1 MYNIPY
7 YKREKD
13 NILKECYFTERQEKI
28 FQEMTLGTPLK
39 KIYKKLDCCSRTV
52 DYDIKNIKEKIEKYR
67 NKDEKNYFY
76 VYIHIFPNNKK
87 YVGVTE
93 NIIKRWGK
101 DGIPYSS
108 NIKMYEDIIKYG
120 WKNITHEILIKTES
134 EVEARHLE
142 SRLIELLDLTNDKNG
157 YNKMI

>member
-1 MYNIPY
+1 MYNMIY
-7 YKREKD
+7 YKKQK
-13 NILKECYFTERQEKI
+13 NKILEECFFTKRQEKVFEELI
-28 FQEMTLGTPLK
+28 LETPIK
-39 KIYKKLDCCSRTV
+39 DIAKKLNCCQRTI
-52 DYDIKNIKEKIEKYR
+52 DYDIKNIKEKIEKYKSG
-67 NKDEKNYFY
+67 NQKNYFY

-120 WKNITHEILIKTES
+120 WENITHEILIKTES

-142 SRLIELLDLTNDKNG
+142 SKLIKLLDLTNDKNG